1 MQGKKAVGFSAEPI
15 ALGVQY
21 HLQELWS
28 GQLTV
33 SNKPGRVERIL
44 DLIEQLKTEGRRA
57 TKTAASLAGLMN
69 FAGGFVLGH
78 QFKLGTNA
86 LNDWV
91 YRRGVSEVEAQQV
104 CNYLETVAK
113 SVTPRMDWTARF
125 GLA

>member
-21 HLQELWS
+21 NLQELWS
-28 GQLTV
+28 GNLTV
-33 SNKPGRVERIL
+33 SNKTGRLERIL
-44 DLIEQLKTEGRRA
+44 DLITQLKTEGRRS

-86 LNDWV
+86 LND
-91 YRRGVSEVEAQQV
+91 
-104 CNYLETVAK
+104 
-113 SVTPRMDWTARF
+113 
-125 GLA
+125 

>member
-1 MQGKKAVGFSAEPI
+1 
-15 ALGVQY
+15 
-21 HLQELWS
+21 
-28 GQLTV
+28 
-33 SNKPGRVERIL
+33 
-44 DLIEQLKTEGRRA
+44 
-57 TKTAASLAGLMN
+57 MN